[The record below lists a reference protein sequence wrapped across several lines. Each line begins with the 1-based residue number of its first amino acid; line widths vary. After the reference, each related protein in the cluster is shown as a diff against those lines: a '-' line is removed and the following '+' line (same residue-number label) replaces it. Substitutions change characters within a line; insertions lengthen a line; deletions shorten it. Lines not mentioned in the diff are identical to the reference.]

1 MSETLLSVQG
11 QLVGIPVEEYT
22 GVSGIIVDPVN
33 KTIRSDE
40 TVLYDGTG
48 STSMIT
54 SNTEVDLTEPVRNF
68 ERVKIYY
75 QDTAGITIGMASVE
89 SLTIANSFC
98 LNIPPYM
105 SGNGVTL
112 WCDSNAFV
120 FYSDSPSKMT
130 IAATGTRYNVL
141 LTNMTVTTTASG
153 ISRVKVV
160 GVNRIANK

>member
-33 KTIRSDE
+33 KTIRPDE

-48 STSMIT
+48 ISSMIT

-75 QDTAGITIGMASVE
+75 QVTAGIANGLASV
-89 SLTIANSFC
+89 
-98 LNIPPYM
+98 
-105 SGNGVTL
+105 
-112 WCDSNAFV
+112 DH
-120 FYSDSPSKMT
+120 
-130 IAATGTRYNVL
+130 
-141 LTNMTVTTTASG
+141 
-153 ISRVKVV
+153 
-160 GVNRIANK
+160 